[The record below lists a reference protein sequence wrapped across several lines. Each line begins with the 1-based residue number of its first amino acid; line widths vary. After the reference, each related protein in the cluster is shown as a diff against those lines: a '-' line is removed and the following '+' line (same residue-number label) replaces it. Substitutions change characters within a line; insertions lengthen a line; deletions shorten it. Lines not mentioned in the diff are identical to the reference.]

1 MAALGAGVMS
11 RQADR
16 SDIIDE
22 ELCHSRSDEHVGLMS
37 RYVEPSKHKR
47 L

>member
-1 MAALGAGVMS
+1 MAALAAGVMS
-11 RQADR
+11 RQVDR

-37 RYVEPSKHKR
+37 RLPSKHKR